1 MDNAVVDQVV
11 YRDPQN
17 IGDVDQRGQADPGR
31 SSFNVAHG
39 VLRLYEQL
47 VDLNANA
54 QNQVEMEKI
63 QSCLDEL
70 EQHSQQAHTVI
81 NFRYVPLPELYEL
94 KAS

>member
-17 IGDVDQRGQADPGR
+17 IGDVDQRGQADPDR

-54 QNQVEMEKI
+54 QNQGEMEEI

-70 EQHSQQAHTVI
+70 EQHGQQAHTVI
-81 NFRYVPLPELYEL
+81 NFRYVPLSELYDL